1 MNIQRIELE
10 VNEAKDNGGIFPLV
24 DGATALRA
32 DAKLVTGAWA
42 TAVLE
47 IVHQIDPKA
56 DWRSLVPVVT
66 LTPSSPYTP
75 VPVYVAGSYRVGVR
89 INTVEGGAGRVAVW
103 LSLFKE

>member
-10 VNEAKDNGGIFPLV
+10 VNEPKDNGGVFPLV
-24 DGATALRA
+24 GDATSLRA
-32 DAKLVTGAWA
+32 DAKLITGTWA

-47 IVHQIDPKA
+47 VVHQLDHKA
-56 DWRSLVPVVT
+56 EWRSLLPKVM
-66 LTPSSPYTP
+66 LTPTAQYTP
-75 VPVYVAGSYRVGVR
+75 LPVYVAGSYRVGVR